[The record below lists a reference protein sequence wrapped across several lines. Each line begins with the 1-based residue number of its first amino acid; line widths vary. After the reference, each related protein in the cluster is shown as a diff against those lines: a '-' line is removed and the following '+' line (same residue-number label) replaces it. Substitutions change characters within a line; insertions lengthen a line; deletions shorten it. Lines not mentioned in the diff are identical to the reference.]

1 MNTLIPTKKRW
12 AAWVLT
18 VACAMGPMAVAAG
31 LSEPDAYR
39 FLSQASFGPTD
50 ASTRDVMA
58 IGRAAWLQNQFA
70 RPASDY
76 KGFAFQDPNPALGC
90 PLGSAPTCK
99 RDHYTLFP
107 LQVQFFQN
115 ALTGEDQLRQRVALA
130 LSEILVTSGQQ
141 IRQPY
146 AMANYQRIFLNHAFG
161 NFRDVLHAVTLSPAM
176 GNFLNMVNNDK
187 PNPARGIAPN
197 ENYAREVL
205 QLFSIG
211 LWKLNADGT
220 HQLDRTGA
228 PIPIYDQNT
237 VEGFAHIFTGW
248 TYPPRAGATSRFP
261 NPQNFEGAMVG
272 FEAHHDSGPK
282 LLLNGFIQPA
292 GKSQAADLEAAID
305 SIFHHPNVGPF
316 IGRQLIQ
323 QFVTSNPSPAYIA
336 RVTAAFNGST
346 NGVRGDM
353 KAVITAV
360 LMDSEASSPAAPS
373 QFGKLREP
381 ILQLAHL
388 LRILGGQSDGVW
400 LRAQAASLGEPV
412 FSPPTVFNFFSPD
425 YPLPDDPALDGPAFG
440 VYNATTAFAYSGAVA
455 SALSA
460 NGIAPDNSVP
470 GSAGTRVDLTR
481 WQSFAAIPQNLVN
494 EINRVLFG
502 GRMSAS
508 LAGYL
513 LSAVQTQSASNPL
526 GRVRAALSLA
536 LISPEYLVEH

>member
-1 MNTLIPTKKRW
+1 
-12 AAWVLT
+12 
-18 VACAMGPMAVAAG
+18 MGQEAVAVG
-31 LSEPDAYR
+31 LSEPDAHR

-58 IGRAAWLQNQFA
+58 NGRTAWLQNQFA
-70 RPASDY
+70 LPASDY
-76 KGFAFQDPNPALGC
+76 KGFTVLDPNPALGC
-90 PLGSAPTCK
+90 PAGSPATCK

-107 LQVQFFQN
+107 LQLQFFQN

-146 AMANYQRIFLNHAFG
+146 AMANYQRIFLNKAFG
-161 NFRDVLHAVTLSPAM
+161 NFRDILHDVTLSPAM

-228 PIPIYDQNT
+228 PIPTYDQNT

-248 TYPPRAGATSRFP
+248 TYPPRTGATSRFP
-261 NPQNFEGAMVG
+261 NPQNFDGAMVG
-272 FEAHHDSGPK
+272 FEAHHDIGPK
-282 LLLNGFIQPA
+282 LLLNGFVQAP
-292 GKSQAADLEAAID
+292 GKGQAADLEAAIN
-305 SIFHHPNVGPF
+305 SIFNHPNVGPF

-360 LMDSEASSPAAPS
+360 LTDPETSNPATPS

-381 ILQLAHL
+381 ILQLTHL

-460 NGIAPDNSVP
+460 NGMAPDNTVP
-470 GSAGTRVDLTR
+470 GSTGTRVDLTR
-481 WQSFAAIPQNLVN
+481 WQSLAALPQSLVN
-494 EINRVLFG
+494 EINRVVFG

-508 LAGYL
+508 LGTYL